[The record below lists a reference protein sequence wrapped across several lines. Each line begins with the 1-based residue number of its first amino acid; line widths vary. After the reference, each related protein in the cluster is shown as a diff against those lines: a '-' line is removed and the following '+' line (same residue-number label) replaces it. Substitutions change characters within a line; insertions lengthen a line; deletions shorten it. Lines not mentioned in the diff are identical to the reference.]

1 MSIVSDAVG
10 VEETRAGGRRTV
22 DGVVNSFETLERGG
36 FFVHRPFPRGR
47 SGRDPLEKARKR
59 VRAQRRVSA
68 GISTLGELGETR
80 QDGETAYQE
89 SKTR

>member
-1 MSIVSDAVG
+1 MSIVSEAVG

-22 DGVVNSFETLERGG
+22 DGVVNSFEALEGSG
-36 FFVHRPFPRGR
+36 FFVRRPFPRGR
-47 SGRDPLEKARKR
+47 SGRDPLEEARKR

-68 GISTLGELGETR
+68 GISTLGELGEAR
-80 QDGETAYQE
+80 QDGETAYQK